1 MLNIFKIKKNEI
13 VVYIGE
19 TYVEEIIFE
28 KQYIIDEI
36 LVFSG
41 AIMIRDES
49 NEINIYHI
57 RNFITL
63 DEFKI
68 KQRYK
73 KIHKLIND

>member
-1 MLNIFKIKKNEI
+1 
-13 VVYIGE
+13 
-19 TYVEEIIFE
+19 
-28 KQYIIDEI
+28 
-36 LVFSG
+36 
-41 AIMIRDES
+41 MIRDES

-57 RNFITL
+57 RKFITL

>member
-68 KQRYK
+68 NQRYK